1 MANQYE
7 QFNVANPYQ
16 LQQQDLDRR
25 QKMAEILQ
33 QQSFEPIQAGS
44 YQGIQAPISPVQ
56 GLAKVL
62 QMYLANK
69 TQEGVKTEQKALGEK
84 YQADTS
90 ADIQRLIKGLQG
102 QAAVPEMRQ
111 EPTAGDFADNPNLAS
126 TFAEMQPD
134 QQKAFTMPAVQGR
147 AAGVIDPSM
156 IGEFKTPGMQQQALS
171 MYMSQLAPKAPLILK
186 EGDVAFNPT
195 TGAKM
200 FSANAKSPFGN
211 VNPASFTP
219 SSLKA
224 FMADGG
230 QDFSL
235 LVPAVSADT
244 QARLTTVDANTAA
257 KITQDASQAQAK
269 LTQDR
274 EISDRAFNNLS
285 ANQRASLTNEGARL
299 GISAADLYFSTG
311 IKAGG
316 APNIAASQPV
326 AQPVQQPVS
335 QMAQP
340 MAQPVPQTAMPQARP
355 VAPPMQPQ
363 ARPVAPP
370 VSPNQALAA
379 ALSPKAQQELQIT
392 QLKNQ
397 QEASQALPQVMQQGQ
412 TLISSIN
419 NMIGVKGADGK
430 VLIPE
435 HKGLKDVVG
444 TTIPFEYKPF
454 QGGTPGADFK
464 ALYDQV
470 KGGAFLEAVQIMKGT
485 GALSEIEGTKAT
497 AALTE
502 ASTAQSPDAFRAA
515 MSKFRDAIQT
525 GMNNAATKAGKG
537 RIPTYNPATGKV
549 E

>member
-16 LQQQDLDRR
+16 LQQQELDRR

-44 YQGIQAPISPVQ
+44 YQGIQARISPVQ
-56 GLAKVL
+56 GLAKIL
-62 QMYLANK
+62 QMYLANENQK
-69 TQEGVKTEQKALGEK
+69 DLATEQKALGQK

-90 ADIQRLIKGLQG
+90 SDVQRLIKGLQG
-102 QAAVPEMRQ
+102 QAATPEVKQ
-111 EPTAGDFADNPNLAS
+111 EPTAADFEDNPNLAP
-126 TFAEMQPD
+126 TFAQMQPD
-134 QQKAFTMPAVQGR
+134 QQAAMTTPAIQGR
-147 AAGVIDPSM
+147 AAGLLDPSL

-171 MYMSQLAPKAPLILK
+171 MYMNQLAPKTPLILK
-186 EGDVAFNPT
+186 EGEIAYNPT
-195 TGAKM
+195 TYAKM
-200 FSANAKSPFGN
+200 FEGGSKSPFGN

-219 SSLKA
+219 ASLKA
-224 FMADGG
+224 FSEGG
-230 QDFSL
+230 GKDFSI
-235 LVPAVSADT
+235 LVPAVGADT
-244 QARLTTVDANTAA
+244 QARLTQEAA
-257 KITQDASQAQAK
+257 QNQAK

-285 ANQRASLTNEGARL
+285 ANQRASLANEGARI
-299 GISAADLYFSTG
+299 GISATDLFFNTG
-311 IKAGG
+311 MKAGG

-326 AQPVQQPVS
+326 AQPVQQPAP

-340 MAQPVPQTAMPQARP
+340 LAQPVPQAAMPQARA
-355 VAPPMQPQ
+355 VAPPMQ
-363 ARPVAPP
+363 ARPAPVSVAP

-379 ALSPKAQQELQIT
+379 ALSPKAQQELQVNKAKI
-392 QLKNQ
+392 Q
-397 QEASQALPQVMQQGQ
+397 QEAEQTLPQMMQQGK
-412 TLISSIN
+412 TLIGAIDQ
-419 NMIGVKGADGK
+419 MIGAKDASGK
-430 VLIPE
+430 VIIPE

-444 TTIPFEYKPF
+444 TMIPFEYKPF

-470 KGGAFLEAVQIMKGT
+470 QGGAFLEGIQRMKGG
-485 GALSEIEGTKAT
+485 GAISEVEGTKAT
-497 AALTE
+497 AALLR
-502 ASTAQSPDAFRAA
+502 ASKAQSPDAFRSA
-515 MSKFRDAIQT
+515 MAEFKDIIQT